1 MLEILKRI
9 EPYAVLGLRLEA
21 LAADEAVILLPLAGN
36 RNDKGTCFAGS
47 LYSALVLAGWCLTM
61 KACADL
67 GDGPWEAVVKG
78 SQVSFLRP
86 VASDCRAV
94 ARLDRTPEPKGEG
107 RWKVAVTVAAF
118 DAENRLCAEFHGDY
132 RGFSAARPRAGRQK
146 TDHQGKE

>member
-1 MLEILKRI
+1 MLEILNRI
-9 EPYAVLGLRLEA
+9 EPYSSLGLRLEA
-21 LAADEAVILLPLAGN
+21 LDSERAVISMPLDGN
-36 RNDKGTCFAGS
+36 RNDKGTGFAGS

-61 KACADL
+61 KTCADR
-67 GDGPWEAVVKG
+67 GDGPWEAMIKG

-94 ARLDRTPEPKGEG
+94 ARFDGPPEPKGKG

-132 RGFSAARPRAGRQK
+132 RGFSAARPPADRPT
-146 TDHQGKE
+146 TDHQRKG